1 MLLEGSMNRAARN
14 TGGTCDAYNPS
25 IAQGTGISGQE
36 DAALLLIQMGQ
47 DRRKSLCK
55 TLVIIH
61 DV

>member
-1 MLLEGSMNRAARN
+1 MNRAARN
-14 TGGTCDAYNPS
+14 TGGACDAYNPS